1 MARCSVAKP
10 LTTAAAAPRLPRRR
24 ALLVSAAAAS
34 LATATTRTQRLS
46 ALSKP
51 PKPPPLLPR
60 PRLPTSNH
68 APTNDKQDDRREA
81 STGAASSGSGSP
93 SGAGDVL
100 RLMDALGVAPD
111 EDVYVSLLRDS
122 VDAAEVAAV
131 HAHFDAA
138 RAAPGLPLPLANR
151 LLLAYAACG
160 DMAAARKVFD
170 EIPVKDGI
178 TWATMVSAYSDGCF
192 HEEALRLFTRMC
204 QEEHGLAGDLLGHAI
219 VAVLR
224 SCARLGRLRGFGE
237 QVHALVVKTK
247 RVCGDTGSSL
257 LQLYIASNQHDSA
270 RQVLQAM
277 RCCSHEPVPE
287 AAWTSFMTACHR
299 DGLLDEAIYVFR
311 DMVSSG
317 VARSSFSL
325 STILAVCAESDNCR
339 CYGQQVHGD
348 AIKHGVE
355 TDQFVVSGLV
365 HMYAKQGRLA
375 DAARAFEAVGG
386 KPDAVCWNAMAMG
399 YARGGW
405 YREATRMMYQMKAAG
420 LDLPGLNVVG
430 MACSRIDAC
439 FPILGDGSQGG
450 HEPEGAPLRPQEL

>member
-1 MARCSVAKP
+1 
-10 LTTAAAAPRLPRRR
+10 
-24 ALLVSAAAAS
+24 
-34 LATATTRTQRLS
+34 
-46 ALSKP
+46 
-51 PKPPPLLPR
+51 
-60 PRLPTSNH
+60 
-68 APTNDKQDDRREA
+68 
-81 STGAASSGSGSP
+81 
-93 SGAGDVL
+93 
-100 RLMDALGVAPD
+100 
-111 EDVYVSLLRDS
+111 
-122 VDAAEVAAV
+122 
-131 HAHFDAA
+131 
-138 RAAPGLPLPLANR
+138 
-151 LLLAYAACG
+151 
-160 DMAAARKVFD
+160 MAAARKVFD

-192 HEEALRLFTRMC
+192 HDEAIRLFTRMC
-204 QEEHGLAGDLLGHAI
+204 QEEQGLAGDLLGHAI

-277 RCCSHEPVPE
+277 RCCSQEPVPE

-325 STILAVCAESDNCR
+325 STILAVCAESENFR

-375 DAARAFEAVGG
+375 DATRAFEAVGG
-386 KPDAVCWNAMAMG
+386 KRDAVCWNAMAMG

-430 MACSRIDAC
+430 MACSRYTDAEMC
-439 FPILGDGSQGG
+439 ETS
-450 HEPEGAPLRPQEL
+450 

>member
-1 MARCSVAKP
+1 MARCSLAK
-10 LTTAAAAPRLPRRR
+10 LLGTAAAAPHLPRRR
-24 ALLVSAAAAS
+24 ALLASAAAAS

-51 PKPPPLLPR
+51 PKPPPPPPLRPR
-60 PRLPTSNH
+60 PRLPISNDTPSN
-68 APTNDKQDDRREA
+68 AKQDGRREP
-81 STGAASSGSGSP
+81 STDATESSVSGSSS

-100 RLMDALGVAPD
+100 RLMDLLGVVPD

-131 HAHFDAA
+131 HSHVVST

-151 LLLAYAACG
+151 LLLAFATCG
-160 DMAAARKVFD
+160 DMVAARKVFD

-192 HEEALRLFTRMC
+192 HNEAIRLFTRMC
-204 QEEHGLAGDLLGHAI
+204 HEEQGLTGDLLGHAI

-224 SCARLGRLRGFGE
+224 SCARMSTLRGFGE
-237 QVHALVVKTK
+237 QVHALLVKTK

-257 LQLYIASNQHDSA
+257 LQLYCAGNRHDIA
-270 RQVLQAM
+270 RQVLQTM
-277 RCCSHEPVPE
+277 KCSWQEPVPE
-287 AAWTSFMTACHR
+287 AAWTSFITACHR
-299 DGLLDEAIYVFR
+299 DGGLDEAIYVFS

-325 STILAVCAESDNCR
+325 STILAVCAESENCR
-339 CYGQQVHGD
+339 FYGQQLHGD

-365 HMYAKQGRLA
+365 HMYARQGHLA

-386 KPDAVCWNAMAMG
+386 KPDVVCWNAMALG

-405 YREATRMMYQMKAAG
+405 YREATSMMYQMKAAG
-420 LDLPGLNVVG
+420 MDLPGLNVVG
-430 MACSRIDAC
+430 MACSR
-439 FPILGDGSQGG
+439 
-450 HEPEGAPLRPQEL
+450 